1 MVFFHCFLIFYY
13 YYFFYCVGVTLAL
26 LSCYDLYFAYFS
38 TPSLKIAV
46 HVDNLLLQTLLD
58 LFLSDLRNFPGR
70 SMTVFVLCYHQL
82 KFKLSNR
89 KSCHCN
95 TIAFKKAAYFLL
107 LEF

>member
-1 MVFFHCFLIFYY
+1 M
-13 YYFFYCVGVTLAL
+13 TLAL

-89 KSCHCN
+89 KSCHCD
-95 TIAFKKAAYFLL
+95 TVAFKKWLILCCLGFDFFHIFSECW
-107 LEF
+107 LEFVYL